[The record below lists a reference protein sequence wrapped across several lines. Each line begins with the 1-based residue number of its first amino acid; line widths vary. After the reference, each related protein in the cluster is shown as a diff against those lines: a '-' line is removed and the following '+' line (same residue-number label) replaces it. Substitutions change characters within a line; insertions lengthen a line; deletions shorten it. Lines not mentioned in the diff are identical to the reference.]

1 MYEEKP
7 FLEQNTNNFVRRYSM
22 DKRIGFVGLGI
33 MGKPMARNLLKAGY
47 TLTVYSRTQ
56 SAVEALVADGATGA
70 KSPHEAARHADVVI
84 TMVTDTP
91 DVQQV
96 ILDEKGILAGL
107 RTGGVIIDMSTI
119 SPSATREIAAA
130 VQTKG
135 VHFLDAPVSG
145 GEGGAIAG
153 TLSIMVGG
161 DEAVFTRCLPILQSM
176 GKNIIHIGETGT
188 GQFTKLCNQIA
199 VAVTNLAMSEALI
212 FAAKTGVNLEKMQ
225 QAISGG
231 AAGSWQLSNLA
242 PRIFQRDFAPGF
254 MVKLQ
259 QKDLRLVLH
268 EADRLQLALP
278 ATSLVHNL
286 FHALETMG
294 AGNEGT
300 QALVKVLETLAGV
313 KVKI

>member
-1 MYEEKP
+1 M
-7 FLEQNTNNFVRRYSM
+7 QN
-22 DKRIGFVGLGI
+22 RIGFVGLGI

-47 TLTVYSRTQ
+47 ALTVYSRRRETI
-56 SAVEALVADGATGA
+56 EALIAEGAQGA
-70 KSPHEAARHADVVI
+70 YSPREVGERSTVVI

-96 ILDEKGILAGL
+96 VLGSDGILSGL
-107 RTGGVIIDMSTI
+107 PSGGTIIDMSTI
-119 SPSATREIAAA
+119 SPTATREIAVAT
-130 VQTKG
+130 QTKG
-135 VHFLDAPVSG
+135 IHFLDAPVSG

-161 DEAVFTRCLPILQSM
+161 EASVFNTCLPILQAM
-176 GKNIIHIGETGT
+176 GKNIIHVGPSGS
-188 GQFTKLCNQIA
+188 GQLVKLCNQIA

-212 FAAKTGVNLEKMQ
+212 FAAKAGVNLEHMH

-242 PRIFQRDFAPGF
+242 PRVFQRDFAPGF

-259 QKDLRLVLH
+259 QKDLRLVLQ

-286 FHALETMG
+286 FNALESMG
-294 AGNEGT
+294 AENEGT
-300 QALVKVLETLAGV
+300 QALVKVLERLAQV
-313 KVKI
+313 EVKI

>member
-1 MYEEKP
+1 M
-7 FLEQNTNNFVRRYSM
+7 QN
-22 DKRIGFVGLGI
+22 RIGFVGLGI

-47 TLTVYSRTQ
+47 ALTVYSRRRET
-56 SAVEALVADGATGA
+56 VEALIAEGAQGA
-70 KSPHEAARHADVVI
+70 YSPREVGERSTVVI

-96 ILDEKGILAGL
+96 VLGSAGILSGL
-107 RTGGVIIDMSTI
+107 PSGGTIIDMSTI
-119 SPSATREIAAA
+119 SPTATREIAVAT
-130 VQTKG
+130 QTKG
-135 VHFLDAPVSG
+135 IHFLDAPVSG

-161 DEAVFTRCLPILQSM
+161 EASVFNTCLPILQAM
-176 GKNIIHIGETGT
+176 GKNIIHVGPSGS
-188 GQFTKLCNQIA
+188 GQLVKLCNQIA

-212 FAAKTGVNLEKMQ
+212 FAAKAGVNLELMH

-242 PRIFQRDFAPGF
+242 PRVFQRDFAPGF

-259 QKDLRLVLH
+259 QKDLRLVLQ
-268 EADRLQLALP
+268 EADRLRLALP

-286 FHALETMG
+286 FNALESMG

-300 QALVKVLETLAGV
+300 QALVKVLERSAQV
-313 KVKI
+313 EVKI

>member
-1 MYEEKP
+1 MA
-7 FLEQNTNNFVRRYSM
+7 
-22 DKRIGFVGLGI
+22 KRVGFIGLGI

-47 TLTVYSRTQ
+47 TLTVYSRGRQ
-56 SAVEALVADGATGA
+56 AVEALMSDGAVGVH
-70 KSPHEAARHADVVI
+70 SPQEVGERSDVVI

-96 ILDEKGILAGL
+96 ILDPNGILKSIPAGG
-107 RTGGVIIDMSTI
+107 TIIDMSTI
-119 SPSATREIAAA
+119 SPTATQEIAAA
-130 VQTKG
+130 AKAKG

-161 DEAVFTRCLPILQSM
+161 DKDAFTECLPIFQAM
-176 GKNIIHIGETGT
+176 GKNIVHVGGNGA

-212 FAAKTGVNLEKMQ
+212 FAAKAGIDLARMH

-259 QKDLRLVLH
+259 QKDLRLVLQ

-278 ATSLVHNL
+278 ATSLVHSL
-286 FHALETMG
+286 FNALETMG

-300 QALVKVLETLAGV
+300 QALVKVLERLASIEV
-313 KVKI
+313 KA

>member
-1 MYEEKP
+1 
-7 FLEQNTNNFVRRYSM
+7 M
-22 DKRIGFVGLGI
+22 DKQIGFVGLGI

-47 TLTVYSRTQ
+47 ALTVYSRQQ
-56 SAVEALVADGATGA
+56 SAVAALIADGATGA
-70 KSPHEAARHADVVI
+70 SSPQEAAEQADVVI

-96 ILDEKGILAGL
+96 ILGQNGILAGM
-107 RTGGVIIDMSTI
+107 RTGKVIIDMSTI
-119 SPSATREIAAA
+119 SPSATRDIAAA
-130 VQTKG
+130 VKAKR

-145 GEGGAIAG
+145 GEGGAIAA
-153 TLSIMVGG
+153 TLAIMVGG
-161 DEAVFTRCLPILQSM
+161 DEEVFTSCLPIFQSM
-176 GKNIIHIGETGT
+176 GKNIIYMGESGS
-188 GQFTKLCNQIA
+188 GQLTKLCNQIA

-212 FAAKTGVNLEKMQ
+212 FAAKAGVNIDKVH

-231 AAGSWQLSNLA
+231 AAGSWQLSHLA

-268 EADRLQLALP
+268 EADQLQLALP

-286 FHALETMG
+286 FNALETMG

-300 QALVKVLETLAGV
+300 QALVKVLEQLAGV
-313 KVKI
+313 KVET

>member
-1 MYEEKP
+1 M
-7 FLEQNTNNFVRRYSM
+7 QN
-22 DKRIGFVGLGI
+22 RIGFVGLGI

-47 TLTVYSRTQ
+47 ALTVYSRRRETI
-56 SAVEALVADGATGA
+56 EALIAEGAQGA
-70 KSPHEAARHADVVI
+70 YSPREVGERSTVVI

-96 ILDEKGILAGL
+96 VLGSDGILSSLPSGE
-107 RTGGVIIDMSTI
+107 TIIDMSTI
-119 SPSATREIAAA
+119 SPTATREIAVAT
-130 VQTKG
+130 QTKG
-135 VHFLDAPVSG
+135 IHFLDAPVSG

-161 DEAVFTRCLPILQSM
+161 EASVFNTCLPILQAM
-176 GKNIIHIGETGT
+176 GKNIIHVGPSGS
-188 GQFTKLCNQIA
+188 GQLVKLCNQIA

-212 FAAKTGVNLEKMQ
+212 FAAKAGVNLELMH

-242 PRIFQRDFAPGF
+242 PRVFQRDFAPGF

-259 QKDLRLVLH
+259 QKDLRLVLQ
-268 EADRLQLALP
+268 EADRLRLALP

-286 FHALETMG
+286 FNALESMG

-300 QALVKVLETLAGV
+300 QALVKVLERLAQV
-313 KVKI
+313 EVKI

>member
-1 MYEEKP
+1 M
-7 FLEQNTNNFVRRYSM
+7 QN
-22 DKRIGFVGLGI
+22 RIGFVGLGI

-47 TLTVYSRTQ
+47 ALTVYSRRRE
-56 SAVEALVADGATGA
+56 SVEALIAEGAQGADSLREVGERST
-70 KSPHEAARHADVVI
+70 VVI

-96 ILDEKGILAGL
+96 VLGSDGILSSLPSGE
-107 RTGGVIIDMSTI
+107 TIIDMSTI
-119 SPSATREIAAA
+119 SPTATREIAVAT
-130 VQTKG
+130 QTKG
-135 VHFLDAPVSG
+135 IHFLDAPVSG

-161 DEAVFTRCLPILQSM
+161 EASTFNTCLPILQAM
-176 GKNIIHIGETGT
+176 GKNIIHVGPSGS
-188 GQFTKLCNQIA
+188 GQLVKLCNQIA

-212 FAAKTGVNLEKMQ
+212 FAAKAGVNLELMH

-242 PRIFQRDFAPGF
+242 PRVFQRDFAPGF

-259 QKDLRLVLH
+259 QKDLRLVLQ
-268 EADRLQLALP
+268 EADRLRLALP

-286 FHALETMG
+286 FNALESMG

-300 QALVKVLETLAGV
+300 QALVKVLERLAQV
-313 KVKI
+313 EVKI

>member
-1 MYEEKP
+1 M
-7 FLEQNTNNFVRRYSM
+7 QN
-22 DKRIGFVGLGI
+22 RIGFVGLGI

-47 TLTVYSRTQ
+47 ALTVYSRRRE
-56 SAVEALVADGATGA
+56 SVEALITEGAQGVNSLREVGERST
-70 KSPHEAARHADVVI
+70 VVI

-96 ILDEKGILAGL
+96 VLGSDGL
-107 RTGGVIIDMSTI
+107 LSSLPSGGTIIDMSTI
-119 SPSATREIAAA
+119 SPTATREIAVAT
-130 VQTKG
+130 QTKG
-135 VHFLDAPVSG
+135 IHFLDAPVSG

-161 DEAVFTRCLPILQSM
+161 EASTFNSCLPILQAM
-176 GKNIIHIGETGT
+176 GKNIIHVGPSGS
-188 GQFTKLCNQIA
+188 GQLVKLCNQIA

-212 FAAKTGVNLEKMQ
+212 FAAKAGVNLELMH

-242 PRIFQRDFAPGF
+242 PRVFQRDFAPGF

-259 QKDLRLVLH
+259 QKDLRLVLQ

-286 FHALETMG
+286 FNALESMG
-294 AGNEGT
+294 AENEGT
-300 QALVKVLETLAGV
+300 QALVKVLERLAQV
-313 KVKI
+313 EVRT